1 MNLKKVFF
9 VLSVVFQ
16 FSVEAQVVAFP
27 GAEGFGKFTTGGRG
41 GETILVTNLND
52 SGPGSFRA
60 AAIKKTKRIILFQ
73 VAGTIHLQA
82 KLNIGGD
89 VTIAGQTAPGDGICI
104 ADQSV
109 ILGGNNIIIR
119 FLRFRLGDK
128 FQRGEMINGNGGDD
142 AFGGSK
148 RKNIIIDHC
157 SMSWSNDEVFSV
169 YAGDST
175 TLQWNLIAE
184 PLNYSYHYETGDKD
198 FENHGYGG
206 IWGGKHLTA
215 HHNLFAHCVSRN
227 PRFNGA
233 RLGADE
239 ELVDFTNNV
248 IYNWQ
253 HNSVYGGEGGYY
265 NVTNNY
271 YKPGPSTSPKVKER
285 IVNPTKNEEKN
296 FGQFYVNG
304 NIVDDAKLVTQNNLL
319 GVHIEGTSQDKLNT
333 IVALPFEVIDITK
346 QNAAESFLKII
357 DKVGA
362 SFKRDTLDQRIIQDV
377 LQRRGRIIDVQ
388 GGYLHGTPFEQTI
401 TAWPNLQIAPV
412 EKDTDND
419 GIPNSWEIA
428 KGLDP
433 ENANDA
439 LYFTI
444 IKGYSNLE
452 VYINSIVNDASIVN

>member
-1 MNLKKVFF
+1 MCW
-9 VLSVVFQ
+9 VFQ
-16 FSVEAQVVAFP
+16 FSVDAQVVAFP

-60 AAIKKTKRIILFQ
+60 AAIKKTKRIILFM
-73 VAGTIHLQA
+73 VAGTIHLQT
-82 KLNIGGD
+82 KLNIVGD
-89 VTIAGQTAPGDGICI
+89 VTIAGQTAPGEGICI

-109 ILGGNNIIIR
+109 IISGNNIIIR
-119 FLRFRLGDK
+119 YLRFRLGDK
-128 FQRGEMINGNGGDD
+128 YQRGEMINGNGGDD
-142 AFGGSK
+142 AIGGSK

-169 YAGDST
+169 YSGDST

-206 IWGGKHLTA
+206 IWGGNHLTA

-233 RLGADE
+233 RMGADT

-253 HNSVYGGEGGYY
+253 HNSVYGGEGGNY
-265 NVTNNY
+265 NITYNY
-271 YKPGPSTSPKVKER
+271 YRPGPSTSAKVKER

-296 FGQFYVNG
+296 FGQFYIYG
-304 NIVDDAKLVTQNNLL
+304 NIVDGAKQVTQNNLL
-319 GVHIEGTSQDKLNT
+319 GVHMEGTSQDKLNT
-333 IVALPFEVIDITK
+333 IVAQPFQVDAIIKED
-346 QNAAESFLKII
+346 AAEAFLKIM

-377 LQRRGRIIDVQ
+377 LERRGRIIDVQ
-388 GGYLHGTPFEQTI
+388 GGYTHGTPFEQTI
-401 TAWPNLQIAPV
+401 TAWPNLKTAPL
-412 EKDTDND
+412 KMDLDKD
-419 GIPNSWEIA
+419 GIPDSWELT

-433 ENANDA
+433 KNPDDA
-439 LYFTI
+439 QYFTLI
-444 IKGYSNLE
+444 TGYSNLE
-452 VYINSIVNDASIVN
+452 VFINSLITDN

>member
-1 MNLKKVFF
+1 MNFKRILFL
-9 VLSVVFQ
+9 LSVLFQ
-16 FSVEAQVVAFP
+16 FSVDAQIVAFP

-52 SGPGSFRA
+52 SGPGSFREA
-60 AAIKKTKRIILFQ
+60 AVKKTKRIILFR
-73 VAGTIHLQA
+73 VAGTIHLQT
-82 KLNIGGD
+82 KLNIFGD

-109 ILGGNNIIIR
+109 VLGGNNIIIR
-119 FLRFRLGDK
+119 YLRFRLGDK

-157 SMSWSNDEVFSV
+157 SMSWSNDEVFSI

-184 PLNYSYHYETGDKD
+184 PLNYSYHFETGDKN

-206 IWGGKHLTA
+206 IWGGKHLSA

-253 HNSVYGGEGGYY
+253 QNSVYGGEGGSY

-271 YKPGPSTSPKVKER
+271 YRPGPSTNTKVKER
-285 IVNPTKNEEKN
+285 IVNPTKNDVKN

-304 NIVDDAKLVTQNNLL
+304 NIVDGAIQVTQNNLL
-319 GVHIEGTSQDKLNT
+319 GVYMEGTNQDKLNT
-333 IVALPFEVIDITK
+333 IVGEPFQVIAIPK
-346 QNAAESFLKII
+346 ENAAEAYLKVIG
-357 DKVGA
+357 KVGA
-362 SFKRDTLDQRIIQDV
+362 SLKRDTLDQRIIQDV
-377 LQRRGRIIDVQ
+377 EQRRGRIIDVQ
-388 GGYLHGTPFEQTI
+388 GGYVHGTPFEQTI
-401 TAWPNLQIAPV
+401 SAWPTLQTAPI
-412 EKDTDND
+412 ELDSDND
-419 GIPNSWEIA
+419 GIPNTWEIVH
-428 KGLDP
+428 GLDP

-439 LYFTI
+439 QKFTI
-444 IKGYSNLE
+444 MLGYSNIE
-452 VYINSIVNDASIVN
+452 VYFNSIVKDK